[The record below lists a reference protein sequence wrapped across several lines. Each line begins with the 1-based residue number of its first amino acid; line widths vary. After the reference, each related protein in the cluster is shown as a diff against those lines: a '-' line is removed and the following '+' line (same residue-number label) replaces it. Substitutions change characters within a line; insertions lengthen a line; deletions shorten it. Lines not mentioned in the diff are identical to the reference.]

1 MKTKFVNGTSSELTL
16 KEANSGI
23 HRLLFKLR
31 KKDQFRSSFDMKLD
45 NNATYREY
53 HLFVIPSSS
62 ASTIVVSSD
71 HLVDNKVIT
80 IMEVE
85 PGVFS
90 WEGTPRKPEVTK
102 AKQEEGGRSHEDQ
115 ATSTKFLT
123 QWSLSKWILQA
134 MKKDHDST

>member
-31 KKDQFRSSFDMKLD
+31 KKDQFRSSFEMKLD

-71 HLVDNKVIT
+71 HLVDFKVIT
-80 IMEVE
+80 IIEVE

-90 WEGTPRKPEVTK
+90 WKGEPRKQEMTK
-102 AKQEEGGRSHEDQ
+102 DKQEEAGHSEEQ
-115 ATSTKFLT
+115 ATSTKFST
-123 QWSLSKWILQA
+123 QWLSKWILQA
-134 MKKDHDST
+134 MKKDHNSNL